1 MRFSRQEH
9 WSGLP
14 CPPSGDLPNRGTEPR
29 SHTLQVDS
37 LPSEPPRKP
46 MNTGMSSLSL
56 LQGIFSTQGSPA
68 LQMDSSTAELPGKP
82 RVSRVCV
89 HAQSYL
95 ILCDPMDSSLPGS
108 SLCGIS
114 RQECWSGFPL
124 PLQGM
129 FPTQDQTQSLTSPA
143 LAGRLF
149 ATGTT

>member
-14 CPPSGDLPNRGTEPR
+14 CRPSGDLPNRGTEPR
-29 SHTLQVDS
+29 SPTLQADS
-37 LPSEPPRKP
+37 LPSEPPREP

-82 RVSRVCV
+82 RVSCVSV

-95 ILCDPMDSSLPGS
+95 ILCDPMDGSLPGS

-114 RQECWSGFPL
+114 QARMLEWVYISSPGNVPNSGSNPVSYISRFGRQIL
-124 PLQGM
+124 YH
-129 FPTQDQTQSLTSPA
+129 
-143 LAGRLF
+143 
-149 ATGTT
+149 